1 MQNFSTKINWTFDT
15 RNLREIEAI
24 LDSGGPRWTVY
35 KEKNGLKPRETFE
48 PLYHRR
54 RIKTDE
60 KAKVV
65 AAVWGTELIQNL
77 AELAIPL
84 GWFEGWLEKWLL
96 GKMDALKKI
105 VDYPVNTRPNLH
117 PTQMDV
123 LPKLLFNLSLLLNG

>member
-65 AAVWGTELIQNL
+65 AAVWGTELIQFL
-77 AELAIPL
+77 AALAT
-84 GWFEGWLEKWLL
+84 FHQ
-96 GKMDALKKI
+96 
-105 VDYPVNTRPNLH
+105 DYL
-117 PTQMDV
+117 
-123 LPKLLFNLSLLLNG
+123 